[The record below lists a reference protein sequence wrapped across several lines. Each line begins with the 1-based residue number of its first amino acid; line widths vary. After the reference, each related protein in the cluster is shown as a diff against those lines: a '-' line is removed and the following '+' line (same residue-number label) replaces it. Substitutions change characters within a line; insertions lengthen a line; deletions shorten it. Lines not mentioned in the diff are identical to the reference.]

1 MCSGSTEG
9 KVIQCRPRWYIAALR
24 GSGRSADF
32 ALIYQQRRNHR
43 RVAGDGNRN
52 NFELFFREFLDLDF
66 FNPFFEDI
74 PAEPNC
80 FDWTLNNKAS
90 SPTEQFFDF
99 GTIQSHIGPI
109 VIMSA
114 IRIVHPT
121 PDIKRGVEYW
131 EGVEA
136 SVDGVLGG
144 FGHVSRVESLGSRSF
159 LLSMLPHLSFC
170 ASASSNISSEQWKK
184 DRITQRGGKG
194 KARTR
199 ALDCGAG
206 VGRVTQHS
214 LLPIFD
220 EVHMVEPVAKF
231 LLEAKKQASSWPQIQ
246 TPPSRAPFQA
256 RKAVHYHCSTLQDI
270 DPSRPH
276 STAQPVDGSSTIPS
290 TVSID
295 DEPAS
300 ESPIKGAESEADGVA
315 GSKVEPVTY
324 DLVWAQWCL
333 QHLSDKDLIAF
344 LKRSKAALKE
354 GGIIGVKENV
364 CKEEADGSER
374 VWYDD
379 EDHSITRS
387 TKAYERVFKEAG
399 LEIVKCEIQFGM
411 PAELFVVKM

>member
-1 MCSGSTEG
+1 
-9 KVIQCRPRWYIAALR
+9 
-24 GSGRSADF
+24 
-32 ALIYQQRRNHR
+32 
-43 RVAGDGNRN
+43 
-52 NFELFFREFLDLDF
+52 
-66 FNPFFEDI
+66 
-74 PAEPNC
+74 
-80 FDWTLNNKAS
+80 
-90 SPTEQFFDF
+90 
-99 GTIQSHIGPI
+99 
-109 VIMSA
+109 MSA
-114 IRIVHPT
+114 IRVVHPT
-121 PDIKRGVEYW
+121 PDVKRGVQYW

-159 LLSMLPHLSFC
+159 LLSILPHLSFC
-170 ASASSNISSEQWKK
+170 APASSNVSSFQWKK
-184 DRITQRGGKG
+184 DRVTERGGKG

-206 VGRVTQHS
+206 VGRVTEHS
-214 LLPIFD
+214 LIPIFD

-231 LLEAKKQASSWPQIQ
+231 LQEAKKQSTSWPPLK
-246 TPPSRAPFQA
+246 TPPSSSPFQA
-256 RKAVHYHCSTLQDI
+256 RKAVHFHCSTLQDI
-270 DPSRPH
+270 DPSKPY
-276 STAQPVDGSSTIPS
+276 STAQPVDGNSIAP
-290 TVSID
+290 TVSVD
-295 DEPAS
+295 DESAS
-300 ESPIKGAESEADGVA
+300 TESAAPTEEKDGVA
-315 GSKVEPVTY
+315 GSQVEPFTY

-344 LKRSKAALKE
+344 LKRSKAALKP

-364 CKEEADGSER
+364 CTEEADGTER

>member
-1 MCSGSTEG
+1 
-9 KVIQCRPRWYIAALR
+9 
-24 GSGRSADF
+24 
-32 ALIYQQRRNHR
+32 
-43 RVAGDGNRN
+43 
-52 NFELFFREFLDLDF
+52 
-66 FNPFFEDI
+66 
-74 PAEPNC
+74 
-80 FDWTLNNKAS
+80 
-90 SPTEQFFDF
+90 
-99 GTIQSHIGPI
+99 
-109 VIMSA
+109 MSA
-114 IRIVHPT
+114 IRVVHPN
-121 PDIKRGVEYW
+121 PDVKRGVQYW

-159 LLSMLPHLSFC
+159 LLSVLPHLSFC
-170 ASASSNISSEQWKK
+170 APASSNVSSFQWKK
-184 DRITQRGGKG
+184 DKVAERGGKG

-214 LLPIFD
+214 LIPIFD

-231 LLEAKKQASSWPQIQ
+231 LLEAKKQSSSWPQIQ
-246 TPPSRAPFQA
+246 TPPSKSPFQA
-256 RKAVHYHCSTLQDI
+256 RKAVHFHCSTLQDI
-270 DPSRPH
+270 EPSRPY
-276 STAQPVDGSSTIPS
+276 STAQAVEGASTIPP
-290 TVSID
+290 TVSVD
-295 DEPAS
+295 DDQSTHETEAA
-300 ESPIKGAESEADGVA
+300 AEEDGVA
-315 GSKVEPVTY
+315 GSQVEPMTY

-344 LKRSKAALKE
+344 LKRSKAALKP

-364 CKEEADGSER
+364 CSEETDGTER

-411 PAELFVVKM
+411 PAELFVIKMWALR

>member
-1 MCSGSTEG
+1 
-9 KVIQCRPRWYIAALR
+9 
-24 GSGRSADF
+24 
-32 ALIYQQRRNHR
+32 
-43 RVAGDGNRN
+43 
-52 NFELFFREFLDLDF
+52 
-66 FNPFFEDI
+66 
-74 PAEPNC
+74 
-80 FDWTLNNKAS
+80 
-90 SPTEQFFDF
+90 
-99 GTIQSHIGPI
+99 
-109 VIMSA
+109 MSV

-121 PDIKRGVEYW
+121 PDVKRGVQYW

-159 LLSMLPHLSFC
+159 LLSVLPHLSFC
-170 ASASSNISSEQWKK
+170 APASANVDALQWKK
-184 DRITQRGGKG
+184 DRIAERGGKG

-231 LLEAKKQASSWPQIQ
+231 LLEAKKQSTSWPQIQ
-246 TPPSRAPFQA
+246 TPPSKSPFQA
-256 RKAVHYHCSTLQDI
+256 RKAVHFHCSTLQDI
-270 DPSRPH
+270 EPARPY
-276 STAQPVDGSSTIPS
+276 STAQPVNGSTIQP
-290 TVSID
+290 TISID
-295 DEPAS
+295 DEESSTAIS
-300 ESPIKGAESEADGVA
+300 EDKEPVSDGVA
-315 GSKVEPVTY
+315 GSRAEPVTY

-344 LKRSKAALKE
+344 LKRSKEALKQ
-354 GGIIGVKENV
+354 GGIIGVKENITS
-364 CKEEADGSER
+364 ESADGTEN

-411 PAELFVVKM
+411 PAELFVVKMWALR

>member
-1 MCSGSTEG
+1 
-9 KVIQCRPRWYIAALR
+9 
-24 GSGRSADF
+24 
-32 ALIYQQRRNHR
+32 
-43 RVAGDGNRN
+43 
-52 NFELFFREFLDLDF
+52 
-66 FNPFFEDI
+66 
-74 PAEPNC
+74 
-80 FDWTLNNKAS
+80 
-90 SPTEQFFDF
+90 
-99 GTIQSHIGPI
+99 
-109 VIMSA
+109 MSA
-114 IRIVHPT
+114 IRVVHPN
-121 PDIKRGVEYW
+121 PDVKRGVQYW

-159 LLSMLPHLSFC
+159 LLSVLPHLSFC
-170 ASASSNISSEQWKK
+170 APASSNVSSFQWKK
-184 DRITQRGGKG
+184 DKVAERGGKG

-214 LLPIFD
+214 LIPIFD

-231 LLEAKKQASSWPQIQ
+231 LLEAKKQSTTWPQIQ
-246 TPPSRAPFQA
+246 TPPSKSPFQA
-256 RKAVHYHCSTLQDI
+256 RKAVHFHCSTLQDI
-270 DPSRPH
+270 EPSRPY
-276 STAQPVDGSSTIPS
+276 STAQSVEGNSTIPPTIS
-290 TVSID
+290 VD
-295 DEPAS
+295 DEQTVQ
-300 ESPIKGAESEADGVA
+300 ETEAATEQDGVA
-315 GSKVEPVTY
+315 GSQVEPMTY

-344 LKRSKAALKE
+344 LKRSKAALKP

-364 CKEEADGSER
+364 CSEEADGTER

-399 LEIVKCEIQFGM
+399 LEIVKCEVQFGM

>member
-1 MCSGSTEG
+1 
-9 KVIQCRPRWYIAALR
+9 
-24 GSGRSADF
+24 
-32 ALIYQQRRNHR
+32 
-43 RVAGDGNRN
+43 
-52 NFELFFREFLDLDF
+52 
-66 FNPFFEDI
+66 
-74 PAEPNC
+74 
-80 FDWTLNNKAS
+80 
-90 SPTEQFFDF
+90 
-99 GTIQSHIGPI
+99 
-109 VIMSA
+109 MSA
-114 IRIVHPT
+114 IRVVHPT
-121 PDIKRGVEYW
+121 PDVKRGVQYW

-159 LLSMLPHLSFC
+159 LLNVLPHLSFC
-170 ASASSNISSEQWKK
+170 APASSNVSSAQWKK
-184 DRITQRGGKG
+184 DRIAERGGKG

-231 LLEAKKQASSWPQIQ
+231 LQEAKKQSASWPQIQ
-246 TPPSRAPFQA
+246 TPPSKSPFQA
-256 RKAVHYHCSTLQDI
+256 RKAVHFHCSTLQDI
-270 DPSRPH
+270 EPSRPY
-276 STAQPVDGSSTIPS
+276 SSAPRVGDGNIAP
-290 TVSID
+290 TVSVD

-300 ESPIKGAESEADGVA
+300 EAHASQQDGVA
-315 GSKVEPVTY
+315 GSQHEPVTY

-344 LKRSKAALKE
+344 LKRSKAALKQ

-364 CKEEADGSER
+364 CTEEADGTER

-399 LEIVKCEIQFGM
+399 LDIVKCEIQFGM
-411 PAELFVVKM
+411 PAELFVVKMWALR

>member
-1 MCSGSTEG
+1 MT
-9 KVIQCRPRWYIAALR
+9 
-24 GSGRSADF
+24 
-32 ALIYQQRRNHR
+32 
-43 RVAGDGNRN
+43 
-52 NFELFFREFLDLDF
+52 
-66 FNPFFEDI
+66 
-74 PAEPNC
+74 
-80 FDWTLNNKAS
+80 
-90 SPTEQFFDF
+90 
-99 GTIQSHIGPI
+99 
-109 VIMSA
+109 A
-114 IRIVHPT
+114 IRIVHPA
-121 PDIKRGVEYW
+121 PDVKRGVQYW

-159 LLSMLPHLSFC
+159 LLSVLPHLSFC
-170 ASASSNISSEQWKK
+170 APASSNVSSSQWKQ
-184 DRITQRGGKG
+184 DRVAERGGKG

-206 VGRVTQHS
+206 VGRVTQYS

-231 LLEAKKQASSWPQIQ
+231 LLEAKKQSMSWPQIQ
-246 TPPSRAPFQA
+246 TPPSKSPFKA
-256 RKAVHYHCSTLQDI
+256 RKAVHYHCSTLQDM
-270 DPSRPH
+270 DPSRPYT
-276 STAQPVDGSSTIPS
+276 SAPRVGDGDIRP

-295 DEPAS
+295 DEPSSQQDTATKEAAS
-300 ESPIKGAESEADGVA
+300 SEQDGVA
-315 GSKVEPVTY
+315 GSTAEPMTF

-333 QHLSDKDLIAF
+333 QHLSDRDLIAF
-344 LKRSKAALKE
+344 LQRSKAALKQ

-364 CKEEADGSER
+364 CSEEADGNER

-411 PAELFVVKM
+411 PAELFVVKMWALR